1 MWEWITA
8 NAKVLPLVT
17 TAFTLVVWTV
27 YGQLMAANDKRK
39 RKPRLFVKQGSGHGL
54 DSVCLVSNM
63 SAEAIYI
70 RCVLVSLCVGEQTYR
85 DTIADAD
92 KPTNLDAEADPDH
105 NPCHGPLRASET
117 MNLGTFRSLVAQIG
131 EAEGLAVDRDAT
143 LPIADL
149 KSVTVTVVTAFG
161 PEESTVGA
169 RRHFVVENH
178 EQAPPTLHPDGPFT
192 ESLESRS
199 KVRPLKEA
207 LARFTEARH

>member
-8 NAKVLPLVT
+8 NAKVLTLVT

-70 RCVLVSLCVGEQTYR
+70 RCVLVSLRVGEQTYR

-92 KPTNLDAEADPDH
+92 KPTNLDAEADPDQ
-105 NPCHGPLRASET
+105 NPCQGPLKASET

-131 EAEGLAVDRDAT
+131 EAEGLDVDHDAR

-149 KSVTVTVVTAFG
+149 NSVTVTVVTAFG

-178 EQAPPTLHPDGPFT
+178 DQEPPMLHAEGAFT
-192 ESLESRS
+192 ESLVGRR

-207 LARFTEARH
+207 LARFTEDRY